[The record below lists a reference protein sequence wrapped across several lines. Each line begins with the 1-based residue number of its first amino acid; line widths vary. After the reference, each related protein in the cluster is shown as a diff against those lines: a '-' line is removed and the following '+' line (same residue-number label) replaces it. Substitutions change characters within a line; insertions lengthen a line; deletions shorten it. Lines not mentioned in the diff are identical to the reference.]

1 MKSTRKEKE
10 KQIRKK
16 DILEAAERVFGKKGF
31 HDTTMN
37 DIARESQF
45 AVGTI
50 YLYFKDKQYLYFT
63 LMKNKL
69 DTILSAVKAEVMQAD
84 DSDKLKKLIYTQ
96 LKNFESNKDFFR
108 IFLSEARAAKNMHK
122 DKFTNEHIKGF
133 IKHIEFI
140 AQVIKESIKAGV
152 IKRNIDPLRA
162 AYLIAAMMNASVFY
176 WVQNPKKNINLD
188 NQVEFVYNFTI
199 NGIGN

>member
-1 MKSTRKEKE
+1 MKSDRKEKE
-10 KQIRKK
+10 KQLRKK
-16 DILEAAERVFGKKGF
+16 DILEAAERVFAKKGF

-50 YLYFKDKQYLYFT
+50 YLYFKDKQSLYFT
-63 LMKNKL
+63 LMKNKFE
-69 DTILSAVKAEVMQAD
+69 TIITAVKTEVMQTDAG
-84 DSDKLKKLIYTQ
+84 SKLKTLIYTQ

-108 IFLSEARAAKNMHK
+108 IFLSESRTNRDVHK
-122 DKFTNEHIKGF
+122 ENLTKEHIKGF
-133 IKHIEFI
+133 VKHIEFI
-140 AQVIKESIKAGV
+140 AQVIKESIEAGV

-176 WVQNPKKNINLD
+176 WVQNPKKDISLD

-199 NGIGN
+199 NGIGD